1 MMFEENHDQ
10 FKIKPRFKK
19 HSQDRTDLD
28 NQNSLVEANS
38 NSDDGIADFDIDR
51 VDKQTVFENH
61 QN

>member
-1 MMFEENHDQ
+1 MYEENHDQ

-19 HSQDRTDLD
+19 HSQDKNDID

-51 VDKQTVFENH
+51 DDKP
-61 QN
+61 